1 MVLKI
6 KVQLIELRQLLITK
20 MRGCEIGRVTDEGAL
35 GESEGH
41 IERWI

>member
-20 MRGCEIGRVTDEGAL
+20 IGGGEIGRVMDEGAL
-35 GESEGH
+35 GESGT
-41 IERWI
+41 